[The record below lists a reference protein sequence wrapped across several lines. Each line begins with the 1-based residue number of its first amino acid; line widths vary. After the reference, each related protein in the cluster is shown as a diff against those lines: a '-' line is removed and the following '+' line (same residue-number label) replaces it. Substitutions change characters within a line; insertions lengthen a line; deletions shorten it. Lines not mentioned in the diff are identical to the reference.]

1 MGKPKPDSVW
11 DGNSQRTG
19 MDSGSCRPGRVGKG
33 SYWMCAPLEQAGGW
47 ALLSLRSLQN
57 HRKCQAWRDIN
68 LGPLLIYSSA
78 PSLMLYAVLLLLWF
92 ASPLPAPHKHARTSL
107 LPAGT
112 ETGLRI
118 NRREGHGDLL
128 PPRASVTGWICADLC
143 FSGELPSLCELEE
156 HLSVRTAQRRCESL
170 VQSSSTFFFLT

>member
-1 MGKPKPDSVW
+1 
-11 DGNSQRTG
+11 
-19 MDSGSCRPGRVGKG
+19 MDSGSRRPGRVGKG
-33 SYWMCAPLEQAGGW
+33 SYWMCARLEQAGGW
-47 ALLSLRSLQN
+47 ALLSLHSLQN
-57 HRKCQAWRDIN
+57 HWKCQAWRDIN

-107 LPAGT
+107 LPTGT

-143 FSGELPSLCELEE
+143 RWVTFTLWAGGASQCENGSTAMWESCSELFNFL
-156 HLSVRTAQRRCESL
+156 LSYLIRDSNHSDQYRHM
-170 VQSSSTFFFLT
+170 